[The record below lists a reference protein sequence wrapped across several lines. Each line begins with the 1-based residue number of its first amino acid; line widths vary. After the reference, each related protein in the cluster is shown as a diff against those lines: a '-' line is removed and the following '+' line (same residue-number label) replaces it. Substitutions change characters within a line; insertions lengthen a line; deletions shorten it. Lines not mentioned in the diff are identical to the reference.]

1 MPTELEREMYFM
13 KLRERCRKRDESIAR
28 LNEEF
33 PFYIEE
39 NDLVAE
45 IPDIPEIK
53 EYFNDYD

>member
-1 MPTELEREMYFM
+1 MYFM